1 MASRNSSPSSLRR
14 TEFLFRKAE
23 VGHIHTG
30 GVVDIPFARPIH
42 DALLAEGLAEEH
54 RWVPNSG
61 WITFRIRSEQDFD
74 HVLWLMRLSYLR
86 YALKSATEPRKLFE
100 QESEGLRLNPR
111 FKSLIEPFVSK
122 TAKQVSAEPIS
133 A

>member
-1 MASRNSSPSSLRR
+1 MRRLRKKDR
-14 TEFLFRKAE
+14 
-23 VGHIHTG
+23 
-30 GVVDIPFARPIH
+30 
-42 DALLAEGLAEEH
+42 LAEEH
-54 RWVPNSG
+54 LWVPNAG

-74 HVLWLMRLSYLR
+74 RALWLIRLSYLR

-111 FKSLIEPFVSK
+111 FKSLIEPFVPK
-122 TAKQVSAEPIS
+122 TGKQVSVDPIS